1 MSTKITSPFAFTG
14 ETSVGT
20 VALTFKDGSA
30 EFNGTLSH
38 DARRRL
44 HAHGFT
50 VEGSVDPGFGEPS
63 DERVTEPSDVPA
75 KSDTKA
81 EWVDYGVSQGHA
93 RGSLE
98 ELTKAEIQSVLEG

>member
-1 MSTKITSPFAFTG
+1 MSTKISSPFPFTG
-14 ETSVGT
+14 ETAVGA
-20 VALTFKDGSA
+20 VSLTFVDGEA

-50 VEGSVDPGFGEPS
+50 VEGGVDPGFGGSPELVVESSS
-63 DERVTEPSDVPA
+63 DAPA

-81 EWVDYGVSQGHA
+81 AWVDYGVSQGHA